1 MESKIRLSEGV
12 VKTQFETYKPTLQ
25 VPTQALYTRKTYDE
39 ILSKYIGDSP
49 HILTIKQKIT
59 DEVTLFNF
67 ICLIQRTSI
76 EHAMERLNSGDIL
89 FNTRAMEMHINQS
102 VLNRDTY
109 RNKVAKTKG
118 IYKCKKC
125 GSHNTSSIGR
135 QLRSNDEGQSSIV
148 TCNNCSFTFT
158 IAG

>member
-1 MESKIRLSEGV
+1 MEQKIRLSEGV
-12 VKTQFETYKPTLQ
+12 VKTEFQTYKPTLQ
-25 VPTQALYTRKTYDE
+25 APIQTLHVRKTYDE
-39 ILSKYIGDSP
+39 LLSKYIENSSYIP
-49 HILTIKQKIT
+49 IIKQKIT
-59 DEVTLFNF
+59 DEVILFNF
-67 ICLIQRTSI
+67 ICLVRGTSI
-76 EHAMERLNSGDIL
+76 EHAMERLNNGDIL
-89 FNTRAMEMHINQS
+89 FNTRLMEMHINQS

-135 QLRSNDEGQSSIV
+135 QLRSGDEGQTSIV
-148 TCNNCSFTFT
+148 TCNSCGLTFS